1 MNTGDTIRYIHT
13 GAVVGRTNEIGMR
26 RDTHARQKEDTM
38 EHAIDK

>member
-1 MNTGDTIRYIHT
+1 MNTGDTIRYGI

-26 RDTHARQKEDTM
+26 RDTDARQKEDTM